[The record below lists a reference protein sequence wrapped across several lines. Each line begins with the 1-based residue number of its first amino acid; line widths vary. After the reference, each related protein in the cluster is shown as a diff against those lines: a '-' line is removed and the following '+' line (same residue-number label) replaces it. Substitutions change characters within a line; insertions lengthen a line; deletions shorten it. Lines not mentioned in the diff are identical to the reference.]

1 MENLVLDWL
10 FLIVDWSSER
20 YSTQDM
26 ICSSPPEAAVVP
38 PAATDAT
45 ERQTELTSTTI
56 IIPKSLAALAD
67 NIEDDEDYGD
77 EDECNN
83 LEWSPRSARSIP
95 SLLDD
100 ESAARIALRDRS
112 NSELTLEPCLD
123 STIIETSQGLFL
135 PQLVPEDGSKD
146 VETAPPLRRYTT
158 PPSTNVK
165 NKMGADA
172 ADATIAVTVTPPSTP
187 ESNSSSRRSS
197 STIGDKEDEEDAVKH
212 GKRNSI
218 TSSAKTP
225 KRNNR
230 GSSGTGSTSSTTNRS
245 TSDEIEVTFNEIQ
258 RKKNLRIK
266 NFFRRLAKSVRKS

>member
-1 MENLVLDWL
+1 
-10 FLIVDWSSER
+10 
-20 YSTQDM
+20 M

-56 IIPKSLAALAD
+56 IILKSLAALAD

-77 EDECNN
+77 EGEGNH

-100 ESAARIALRDRS
+100 ESAVRIAHRDRS

-135 PQLVPEDGSKD
+135 PQLVPEEGSKD
-146 VETAPPLRRYTT
+146 VETAPHLRRNTT

-172 ADATIAVTVTPPSTP
+172 TDATIAVTVTPPSTP

-218 TSSAKTP
+218 TSTAKTP
-225 KRNNR
+225 KRSNR
-230 GSSGTGSTSSTTNRS
+230 GSSGIGSTSSTTNRS

>member
-1 MENLVLDWL
+1 
-10 FLIVDWSSER
+10 
-20 YSTQDM
+20 M

-45 ERQTELTSTTI
+45 ERKTELTSTTI

-77 EDECNN
+77 EGECNN

-100 ESAARIALRDRS
+100 ENAARIALRDRS

-135 PQLVPEDGSKD
+135 PQLVPEEGSKD

-197 STIGDKEDEEDAVKH
+197 STIMGEEDEEEAAKH
-212 GKRNSI
+212 GKRGS
-218 TSSAKTP
+218 TASTAKTP
-225 KRNNR
+225 KRSNR
-230 GSSGTGSTSSTTNRS
+230 GGSGTSSTNRS
-245 TSDEIEVTFNEIQ
+245 TPDETEVTFNEIQ

-266 NFFRRLAKSVRKS
+266 NFFRRLARSVRKG

>member
-1 MENLVLDWL
+1 MENLVLNWL
-10 FLIVDWSSER
+10 SVIVGRSSER

-26 ICSSPPEAAVVP
+26 ICSSPPEAAVVL
-38 PAATDAT
+38 PAATNAT

-100 ESAARIALRDRS
+100 ENAARIALRDRS

-135 PQLVPEDGSKD
+135 PQLVPEEGSKD
-146 VETAPPLRRYTT
+146 VEAAPPLRRYTT

-172 ADATIAVTVTPPSTP
+172 ADATVAVTVTPPNTP
-187 ESNSSSRRSS
+187 ESISSSRRSS
-197 STIGDKEDEEDAVKH
+197 STVRVEEYQEDAVKH

-218 TSSAKTP
+218 TSTAKTP
-225 KRNNR
+225 KRSNR
-230 GSSGTGSTSSTTNRS
+230 GGSGTSSTNRS
-245 TSDEIEVTFNEIQ
+245 TPDEIDVTFNEIQ

-266 NFFRRLAKSVRKS
+266 NFFRRLAKSVRKSY